1 MPFKK
6 GQSGNPKG
14 RKKGQS
20 NRTTAIV
27 REGICHAYE
36 GIGGDKAFQ
45 VWAKANPGEFYTK
58 VLTKL
63 LPHEVTGK
71 DGADLLPAVTRVI
84 HTFTE
89 DRAEPR

>member
-14 RKKGQS
+14 RKAGTPNK
-20 NRTTAIV
+20 TTAIV
-27 REGICHAYE
+27 KAGICRAYD

-45 VWAKANPGEFYTK
+45 AWAKANPTEFYTK

-63 LPHEVTGK
+63 IPHEVTGE
-71 DGADLLPAVTRVI
+71 DGAPLMPRVTIV

-89 DRAEPR
+89 DAPGN

>member
-6 GQSGNPKG
+6 GQSGNPRG
-14 RKKGQS
+14 RKKGAV
-20 NRTTAIV
+20 NKTTAIV
-27 REGICHAYE
+27 KAGIARAYE

-45 VWAKANPGEFYTK
+45 KWAKANPGEFYTK

-63 LPHEVTGK
+63 VPHEVTGE
-71 DGADLLPAVTRVI
+71 DGAPLQPPVTRVI

-89 DRAEPR
+89 DDASAR